1 MENKLPLIGK
11 DSSELYFN
19 PMEAANDAKYITK
32 TEKYITMIECD
43 EFFTTTFINRS
54 EFAVDIKSC

>member
-1 MENKLPLIGK
+1 
-11 DSSELYFN
+11 
-19 PMEAANDAKYITK
+19 MEAANEKKYITE
-32 TEKYITMIECD
+32 TEKYITMIEFD